1 MDWAFF
7 AVNGLH
13 FCGIFKEK
21 KLSFGFRE
29 KRREKIS
36 EIRVTFENYAGNCSK
51 SKMRVEQVKSSENK
65 GKKICFANFG
75 ILAGKTWKIQNEGGI
90 GEIQ

>member
-36 EIRVTFENYAGNCSK
+36 EIRVTFENYAGTCSK
-51 SKMRVEQVKSSENK
+51 SKMRVE
-65 GKKICFANFG
+65 
-75 ILAGKTWKIQNEGGI
+75 
-90 GEIQ
+90 